1 MSDIVEEENTH
12 GIGVP
17 VRRREDL
24 RFITGNGNYTDDIS
38 QPGQVHA
45 LFCRSPLARANI
57 TSLDFSDAMQVPGV
71 IACYSGKEM
80 VQDEIGDLPCGWMVN
95 SKDGSEMLSAPH
107 PPLAVDT
114 VNYVGEPF
122 AIVIA
127 ESIEAARQGVDAAAV
142 EVEE

>member
-45 LFCRSPLARANI
+45 LFCRSPLARANLA
-57 TSLDFSDAMQVPGV
+57 SLDFTDAMQVPGGY
-71 IACYSGKEM
+71 CLLLW
-80 VQDEIGDLPCGWMVN
+80 QR
-95 SKDGSEMLSAPH
+95 DGE
-107 PPLAVDT
+107 
-114 VNYVGEPF
+114 
-122 AIVIA
+122 
-127 ESIEAARQGVDAAAV
+127 R
-142 EVEE
+142 